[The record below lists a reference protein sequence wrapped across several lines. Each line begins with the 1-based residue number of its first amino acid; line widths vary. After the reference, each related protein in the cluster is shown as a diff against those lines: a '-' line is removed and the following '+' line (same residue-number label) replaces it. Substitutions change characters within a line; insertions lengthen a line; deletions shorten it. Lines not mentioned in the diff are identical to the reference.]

1 MNPTPFDTKRRLV
14 PRWRTLAT
22 TLQARELG
30 SPIKIDKSKSDD
42 QATPPDLLTRLE
54 RWRLAPDLVTA
65 AELVEACIVE
75 GREREAVNAARRLV
89 TIDRN
94 AAPLIREQAAK
105 LLERTGHGSEL
116 PDGNKPSPTPQV
128 SPRFFLKLHLHDP
141 LAWVELALAQTIRG
155 SSPAAE
161 RSMLVALSLAPDN
174 RHVLRSAARMFL
186 HQGDPERALSTIT
199 RSPATRTDPWLIS
212 SEISIASV
220 ANKPSRLM
228 KAGTLMLAQG
238 GAYPWQITELA
249 GAIATEE
256 MISGNRKKSRRG
268 FAQSML
274 DPTGSALAQGEWA
287 APQLGS
293 ELVTETRLKSSFEN
307 AEALAFHAFRLR
319 RFDEVRDACERWHDN
334 DPFSIRPF
342 EFGSA
347 AASLVEDFETA
358 LKFAQLGLEKSP
370 LSPTLLNAFA
380 FASASL
386 GKIDDAAEKVAKIKI
401 ADGDKVARHITAA
414 NRGLIAFRRG
424 DEVSGR
430 SHYLDAIDGFRRDGL
445 LEFSARAK
453 IYLAREAMRIST
465 ADWPGLLK
473 DAQDSMKKFKDSEA
487 TIALRLIEQSA
498 KDKPT
503 LAQDEAVSGSHA
515 PEITPQPTVT
525 VTFNL
530 HSQRSKA
537 LAITHIEEKV

>member
-1 MNPTPFDTKRRLV
+1 MNPPAFDTQRRMV

-30 SPIKIDKSKSDD
+30 CPINADKSKLGDHV
-42 QATPPDLLTRLE
+42 TPPDLLTRLE

-75 GREREAVNAARRLV
+75 GREREAVDAARRLV

-105 LLERTGHGSEL
+105 LLERTGHGGEL
-116 PDGNKPSPTPQV
+116 TEGDKPSQTSQI
-128 SPRFFLKLHLHDP
+128 SPRFFLKLHPHDP

-155 SSPAAE
+155 SSPAAA

-186 HQGDPERALSTIT
+186 HQGDPERALATIT
-199 RSPATRTDPWLIS
+199 RSSATRTDPWLVS

-238 GAYPWQITELA
+238 GAHPRQITELA

-256 MISGNRKKSRRG
+256 MISGNRKKSRRS

-274 DPTGSALAQGEWA
+274 DPTGSSLAQGEWA

-293 ELVTETRLKSSFEN
+293 ELITETRLKMSFEN

-334 DPFSIRPF
+334 DPFSLRPF

-347 AASLVEDFETA
+347 AASLSEDFETA
-358 LKFAQLGLEKSP
+358 LEFARLGLEKSP
-370 LSPTLLNAFA
+370 LSPTLLNAFV

-386 GKIDDAAEKVAKIKI
+386 DRIDDAAEKVAKIRL

-430 SHYLDAIDGFRRDGL
+430 SHYAEAIDGFRRDGL

-453 IYLAREAMRIST
+453 IYLAREAMRNS
-465 ADWPGLLK
+465 ASDWPALLK
-473 DAQDSMKKFKDSEA
+473 DAQDSMKKFKDSEG
-487 TIALRLIEQSA
+487 TVALRLIERRA
-498 KDKPT
+498 MDKTVAAPDRAISSPPVPETSKKLT
-503 LAQDEAVSGSHA
+503 LTVKFDLSGQN
-515 PEITPQPTVT
+515 T
-525 VTFNL
+525 
-530 HSQRSKA
+530 KA
-537 LAITHIEEKV
+537 LALTQSKENI